1 MSSFFIIDTHVVV
14 AGLLTAHADS
24 PVARILDSMLSAAFP
39 FVLSEALLA
48 EYRAVL
54 VRPRLCKLHG
64 LSEAEVD
71 VILTDMVRHA
81 IVLMPVGAEVNPR
94 APDVGD
100 QFLWDLLATRADLM
114 LVTGDKLLLQD
125 QAMQQRVIL
134 PQAFVVQFLH

>member
-14 AGLLTAHADS
+14 SGLLTAHADS